1 MDSSKL
7 RQRLLRLDKE
17 RRNLISEVLRPLPM
31 IIGSLYEIRRRCGRP
46 RCRCTRGEL
55 HASWDLS
62 RRLGERTK
70 LSYIGRLIPDWVQE
84 QVIRYQRYQKTLS
97 LIRKIDAEVSD
108 GLKRL
113 RDEKLRDYDR
123 VKKQRS

>member
-31 IIGSLYEIRRRCGRP
+31 IVGSLYEIRRRCGRP

-55 HASWDLS
+55 HASWYLS